1 MVRYYGRARQR
12 VGSVNTLQLGLKM
25 AGCPSNVGRKGV
37 QARSVQRRVQC
48 NLKVCGWR
56 PIHGVPNTL
65 ALTQRQRMDVNL
77 PQGVAPGLFNMRLQP
92 GGPSNGRKR
101 WTGPHPCVLPAP
113 KSQARAGGVGNIRV
127 PRDSMSG
134 SAMAGAA
141 VVPAVSSAVLAAA
154 VLAESPLRRGA
165 RAALDVNLYGSGFS
179 ASNNTVTFA
188 VYSGQMGDITQTV
201 TGVLSTLQ
209 GGAVTYCGGSRQ
221 YTQVIS
227 VTIPV
232 VGWDTGCTEGDPGER
247 LRIKVTNNDTGMTSS
262 TINMDSEM

>member
-65 ALTQRQRMDVNL
+65 ALTQAQRLDPSL
-77 PQGVAPGLFNMRLQP
+77 PQGVAPGLFNMRLPP
-92 GGPSNGRKR
+92 GAGTNGRKR

-127 PRDSMSG
+127 PRDSI
-134 SAMAGAA
+134 
-141 VVPAVSSAVLAAA
+141 SSAAAA
-154 VLAESPLRRGA
+154 T
-165 RAALDVNLYGSGFS
+165 
-179 ASNNTVTFA
+179 AS
-188 VYSGQMGDITQTV
+188 
-201 TGVLSTLQ
+201 
-209 GGAVTYCGGSRQ
+209 
-221 YTQVIS
+221 
-227 VTIPV
+227 
-232 VGWDTGCTEGDPGER
+232 
-247 LRIKVTNNDTGMTSS
+247 
-262 TINMDSEM
+262 